1 MSPVKIIAEAG
12 VNHNGSAKMA
22 FELVDA
28 AVYAGADAEKFHSIK
43 MEWKADSIKML
54 SLQQSH
60 LKRFTMK

>member
-12 VNHNGSAKMA
+12 VNHKDNANMA
-22 FELVDA
+22 FQLVDA

-43 MEWKADSIKML
+43 MEWKVDSIKML